1 MTQSITLRIW
11 TAMGKENV
19 CFVSDFRVH
28 NGEILISSPE
38 LDNIHFIIEGGAPC
52 CISFLSCTSE
62 NEVGRYAEHIYR
74 GCSLVNDKI
83 RFDAS

>member
-1 MTQSITLRIW
+1 
-11 TAMGKENV
+11 MGKENI
-19 CFVSDFRVH
+19 CFVSDFRVN

-38 LDNIHFIIEGGAPC
+38 LDDIHHIIKCGAPC

-62 NEVGRYAEHIYR
+62 NEVGRYAEHTYR

-83 RFDAS
+83 RFDALCVPT